1 MGKDDMSQYKLKG
14 FEVSKRKHKK
24 YDAILELKTRDK
36 KTKTKRIP
44 FGDSRYEQYKDLLGY
59 YSSKD
64 HFDKKRRNSYRKRH
78 FGEQKNK
85 YSAGW
90 FSWYYL
96 WPNDN
101 CKMKSHKLL
110 SS

>member
-1 MGKDDMSQYKLKG
+1 MGKNDMIRYKLKG
-14 FEVSKRKHKK
+14 FTISKRKFKK
-24 YDAILELKTRDK
+24 YDAILQLKTDQN
-36 KTKTKRIP
+36 KTKKVS

-64 HFDKKRRNSYRKRH
+64 HFDKKRRQSYRKRH
-78 FGEQKNK
+78 FGEQNNK

-101 CKMKSHKLL
+101 QKMKSHELL